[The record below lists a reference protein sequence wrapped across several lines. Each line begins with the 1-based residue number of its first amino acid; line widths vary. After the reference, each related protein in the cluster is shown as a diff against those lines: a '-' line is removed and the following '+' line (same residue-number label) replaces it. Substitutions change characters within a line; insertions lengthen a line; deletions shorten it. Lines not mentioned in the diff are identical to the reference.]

1 MCVWLLIFNNT
12 CEVGVFFLRRIFIQL
27 LKQFILIL
35 EINAELVETRDYQ
48 GFSSSELLGDLLQ
61 VVKDWTI

>member
-1 MCVWLLIFNNT
+1 MCVWLLIFDNT
-12 CEVGVFFLRRIFIQL
+12 CEVAFFLRRIFIQL

-35 EINAELVETRDYQ
+35 EINAELVQTRDYQ